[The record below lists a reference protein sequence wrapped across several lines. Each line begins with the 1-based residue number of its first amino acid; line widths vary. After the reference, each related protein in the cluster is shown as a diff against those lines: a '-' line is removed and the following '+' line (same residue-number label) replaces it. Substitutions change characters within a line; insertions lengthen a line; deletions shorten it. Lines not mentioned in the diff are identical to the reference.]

1 MSKLPLF
8 VVTGASGTGKT
19 TICAL
24 VRESLPE
31 FDVFDMD
38 IIDNVDWQIAK
49 ANWLRIA
56 YSISLSGRGTV
67 LCGTMVPENIESA
80 DHKDKFE
87 TIHYINLHCDDET
100 RAARLL
106 ARGWGNEA
114 VQEHK
119 NFANWLV
126 QNASVAFTPP
136 MPTINTSELAPEEV
150 AKEIKD
156 WVLSNW

>member
-1 MSKLPLF
+1 MKKVPLF
-8 VVTGASGTGKT
+8 VVTGASGTGKST
-19 TICAL
+19 VCSL
-24 VRESLPE
+24 VRRMLPD

-67 LCGTMVPENIESA
+67 LCGTMVPENIEAA

-87 TIHYINLHCDDET
+87 TIRYINLHCDDET
-100 RAARLL
+100 RAERLY
-106 ARGWGNEA
+106 ARGWGEDA

-126 QNASVAFTPP
+126 QNSNTAFTPP
-136 MPTINTSELAPEEV
+136 MSTIDTTLLQPEEV
-150 AKEIKD
+150 AKHIKE
-156 WVLSNW
+156 WVLANW

>member
-1 MSKLPLF
+1 MKKLPLF

-19 TICAL
+19 TIS
-24 VRESLPE
+24 SLLRKLLPD

-38 IIDNVDWQIAK
+38 IINNIDWQIAK

-80 DHKDKFE
+80 EYKNKFDR
-87 TIHYINLHCDDET
+87 ILYINLHCNDQT
-100 RAARLL
+100 REQRLRS
-106 ARGWGNEA
+106 RGWEETLIE
-114 VQEHK
+114 EHK
-119 NFANWLV
+119 NFANWLLI
-126 QNASVAFTPP
+126 NSDRAFNPP
-136 MPTINTSELAPEEV
+136 MPTIDTSKLPPEKV

-156 WVLSNW
+156 WIIKNW